1 MNEALDKIKEFVIK
15 IKESVIEH
23 RLFVIIFFVC
33 VIIYAVFVLCFRE
46 DISDNGNSTDAVR
59 GELNEA
65 QRAEQHI
72 ADGVDAIESTVGGLT
87 DTIENAA
94 NASSEF
100 EAILDEC
107 ADIIDAIRKQPTN

>member
-1 MNEALDKIKEFVIK
+1 MHEIWNKIKEF
-15 IKESVIEH
+15 VIEH
-23 RLFVIIFFVC
+23 RLFVIIFVVC
-33 VIIYAVFVLCFRE
+33 VILYAVFVLCFRE
-46 DISDNGNSTDAVR
+46 DVSGNGNTTDAVR
-59 GELNEA
+59 GELEQA

-94 NASSEF
+94 NASEEF

-107 ADIIDAIRKQPTN
+107 AGIIDAIRNQSAD

>member
-1 MNEALDKIKEFVIK
+1 MHEIWNKIKEFCNK
-15 IKESVIEH
+15 H
-23 RLFVIIFFVC
+23 RCLIICFILAVC
-33 VIIYAVFVLCFRE
+33 LYAFLSCAGSGENV
-46 DISDNGNSTDAVR
+46 SDNGNTADAVR
-59 GELNEA
+59 GELTEA
-65 QRAEQHI
+65 QGAEQHI
-72 ADGVDAIESTVGGLT
+72 ADGIDAIESTVGGLT